1 MSHQRYARPTEMRRM
16 EPALRIALK
25 TTALQCLLMPKSFFR
40 LLAVLLLVL
49 TIPVQGMAAVAG
61 AQCMALA
68 HHEDAGGH
76 ENHAHAHDDADG
88 HESAP
93 HAHSGDSAATHGD
106 EGSNNHCGPCTACCA
121 SASIAGPVGHS
132 ILSSP
137 SNTKYVFSQ
146 SLPPRVQL
154 DGLDRPPLAL

>member
-1 MSHQRYARPTEMRRM
+1 VP
-16 EPALRIALK
+16 RIALK
-25 TTALQCLLMPKSFFR
+25 TSALQSPLMPKSFR
-40 LLAVLLLVL
+40 LVAVLLLAL

-68 HHEDAGGH
+68 HHDDGGGH
-76 ENHAHAHDDADG
+76 ENHAHAHADADG
-88 HESAP
+88 H
-93 HAHSGDSAATHGD
+93 DSAAHD
-106 EGSNNHCGPCTACCA
+106 EGSNNHCGPCAACCA

-137 SNTKYVFSQ
+137 SNTKYVFFQ
-146 SLPPRVQL
+146 SLPPGVQP